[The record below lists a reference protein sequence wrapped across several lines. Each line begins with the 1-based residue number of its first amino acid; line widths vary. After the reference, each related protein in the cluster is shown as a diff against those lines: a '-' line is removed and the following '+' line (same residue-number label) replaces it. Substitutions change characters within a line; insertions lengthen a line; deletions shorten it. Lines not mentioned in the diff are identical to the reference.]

1 MQKYIANIAPHTISA
16 DNMQDEV
23 LPPGVEPL
31 VLWEPPEGS
40 SGKPILVDNMLTKWL
55 RPHQRE
61 GVRFLFGC
69 VAGLRGSGRQGV

>member
-1 MQKYIANIAPHTISA
+1 MQ
-16 DNMQDEV
+16 EEE

-40 SGKPILVDNMLTKWL
+40 TGKPILVDNMLTRFL

-69 VAGLRGSGRQGV
+69 VTGLRSSGKQG